1 MAGPSF
7 PPHSS
12 KLSNSRMRT
21 PRFEIHKPQ
30 MLAAAMLCVFA
41 IQCLWVVHR
50 QTLTRVDYE
59 YARCGREL
67 WERPSPLAGYLTSRG
82 NISDGTFAYRVAGL
96 PLTMERILLGQPS
109 SVSTWEM
116 RHLVGDV
123 LLLLRLP
130 FILFGV
136 WLGGGIWWVSRR
148 LYGNE
153 GGFLALVLYCFSPE
167 MIRACVQPNNEILAA
182 WGLYGVLY
190 TAVGLAHAMQGPKK
204 KWRPRLILL
213 TLALGLTAMAHVA
226 AALLGLLLAAGF
238 MLYLAEENRS
248 VVAPVLAIASAGGF
262 LILVAS
268 YAFHLDA
275 LSYVFQS
282 ADARLWFSWGGSLR
296 MMTSLS
302 NAGLTIAALT
312 AGALYLFHRRSRYFG
327 NTTPLIVALVLLSL
341 ETTGVRSEPWIWA
354 LPFLLT
360 FTGGV
365 FADVLE
371 SQQRRMF
378 LWLMGGLVVT
388 QAALTLASL
397 PLLVP

>member
-1 MAGPSF
+1 MDFSRL
-7 PPHSS
+7 SS
-12 KLSNSRMRT
+12 KLSNSRMRM

-30 MLAAAMLCVFA
+30 ILAAAMLCVFA

-50 QTLTRVDYE
+50 QTLTPVDYA

-67 WERPSPLAGYLTSRG
+67 WERPSPLAGYLTSCG

-96 PLTMERILLGQPS
+96 PLTLERMLLGQPS
-109 SVSTWEM
+109 SVSPWEM
-116 RHLVGDV
+116 RNLAGDV

-130 FILFGV
+130 FIFFGV

-167 MIRACVQPNNEILAA
+167 MIRVCVQPNNEILAA

-190 TAVGLAHAMQGPKK
+190 TAVGLAHAMQGPRK

-213 TLALGLTAMAHVA
+213 TVALGLTAAAHVA
-226 AALLGLLLAAGF
+226 AAIVGLLLALGF
-238 MLYLAEENRS
+238 MLYLAESKRPL
-248 VVAPVLAIASAGGF
+248 VAPVLAIAAAGGF

-282 ADARLWFSWGGSLR
+282 ADARLWLSWRGSLH
-296 MMTSLS
+296 MMASLS
-302 NAGLTIAALT
+302 NAGWMIATLTAAAL
-312 AGALYLFHRRSRYFG
+312 YIFHRRSRYFG
-327 NTTPLIVALVLLSL
+327 NTTPLVVALVLLSL
-341 ETTGVRSEPWIWA
+341 ETTGVRSEPWIWG
-354 LPFLLT
+354 LPFVLT

-365 FADVLE
+365 FADMLE
-371 SQQRRMF
+371 SRRRRMF
-378 LWLMGGLVVT
+378 LWLMGALVVT
-388 QAALTLASL
+388 QAALTLVSL
-397 PLLVP
+397 PMLVS

>member
-1 MAGPSF
+1 M
-7 PPHSS
+7 
-12 KLSNSRMRT
+12 RM

-30 MLAAAMLCVFA
+30 ILAAAMLCVFA
-41 IQCLWVVHR
+41 IECLWVVHR

-67 WERPSPLAGYLTSRG
+67 WERPSPLAGYLTSCG
-82 NISDGTFAYRVAGL
+82 NINDGTFAYRVAGF
-96 PLTMERILLGQPS
+96 PLTVERILLGQPS
-109 SVSTWEM
+109 SVSPWEM
-116 RHLVGDV
+116 RHLAVSV

-167 MIRACVQPNNEILAA
+167 MIRVCVQPNNEILAA

-190 TAVGLAHAMQGPKK
+190 TAVGLAHAMQGPRK

-213 TLALGLTAMAHVA
+213 TVALGLTAAAHVA
-226 AALLGLLLAAGF
+226 AAILGLLLAFGF
-238 MLYLAEENRS
+238 MLYLAESKRPL
-248 VVAPVLAIASAGGF
+248 VAPVLAIAAAGGF

-282 ADARLWFSWGGSLR
+282 ADARVWFAWAGSLH
-296 MMTSLS
+296 MMASLS

-312 AGALYLFHRRSRYFG
+312 AALYIFHRRSRYFG

-341 ETTGVRSEPWIWA
+341 ETTGVRSEPWIWG
-354 LPFLLT
+354 LPFVLT

-365 FADVLE
+365 FADMLE
-371 SQQRRMF
+371 SRHRRMF
-378 LWLMGGLVVT
+378 LWLMGALAAT
-388 QAALTLASL
+388 QAALTLAGL
-397 PLLVP
+397 PMLVS